1 MDIKEYTLS
10 IFTENKIG
18 LLQRLSTIF
27 TKRKINLDSFNASES
42 EVKDVYR
49 FTIVIQ
55 TTEDQVKKVTKQIEK
70 QIGVLKAFY
79 HEVSEIVY
87 QEIALYKVSTKALS
101 QGSDVEEIIR
111 KHNARILTVEP
122 DYVIIEKTGHKAGTQ
137 ELFEKLH
144 PFGMLQFVR
153 SGRVAVTKQIKE
165 ITSYLRD
172 LEEASKHS
180 EQELL
185 LLNL

>member
-1 MDIKEYTLS
+1 MEKKEYTLS

-27 TKRKINLDSFNASES
+27 TKRKINLESFNASES

-49 FTIVIQ
+49 FTIVIH
-55 TTEDQVKKVTKQIEK
+55 TTEDQVKKVVKQIDK

-79 HEVSEIVY
+79 HKESEIVY
-87 QEIALYKVSTKALS
+87 QEIALYKVATQALAE
-101 QGSDVEEIIR
+101 GGEVEKIIR
-111 KHNARILTVEP
+111 KYNAHILTVEP
-122 DYVIIEKTGHKAGTQ
+122 EYVIIEKSGHKAETQ
-137 ELFEKLH
+137 ELFEELL

-165 ITSYLRD
+165 ITSYLKD

-180 EQELL
+180 EKELL